1 MQRDDKHDKE
11 QSSSLFCSPYGTL
24 LAQNMLS
31 KCRHLAHLMFS
42 RTDLEITQAIFAK
55 VFSQTYLYRINE
67 QSDLLTS
74 ADEEKACV
82 IPDL

>member
-1 MQRDDKHDKE
+1 
-11 QSSSLFCSPYGTL
+11 
-24 LAQNMLS
+24 
-31 KCRHLAHLMFS
+31 MFS